1 MKSLAKI
8 KINSIFCPPAIHKGR
23 CLPQKNR
30 CICYSIED
38 CCLSG
43 KRDEKIHFIAKN
55 HSSEAA
61 LLSQQLSTETPQEG
75 SRRFL
80 HSCGLARQLG
90 APSHSHRSVAHRAEQ
105 ILSLQTSDGR
115 TFLRHPAPQHSTVQ
129 CNSSHFQSLFNWLGI
144 TESKRT
150 LRVKRNRVPLLLLLT
165 VCHLCCYSS
174 FQIQSR
180 NRQHFTPGTSIKTSC
195 FTLFPALLRA
205 DDDITSVQDVFDTT
219 SRSKKTE
226 AKHQT
231 DQ

>member
-1 MKSLAKI
+1 MFI
-8 KINSIFCPPAIHKGR
+8 T
-23 CLPQKNR
+23 QKPVHMLQHQR
-30 CICYSIED
+30 LLFIRK
-38 CCLSG
+38 
-43 KRDEKIHFIAKN
+43 KRWKNTLNFIAKN

-115 TFLRHPAPQHSTVQ
+115 TFLRHTAPQRSTVQ

-150 LRVKRNRVPLLLLLT
+150 LRVKRNRVSSVIVINSLSFVLL
-165 VCHLCCYSS
+165 
-174 FQIQSR
+174 Q
-180 NRQHFTPGTSIKTSC
+180 
-195 FTLFPALLRA
+195 
-205 DDDITSVQDVFDTT
+205 
-219 SRSKKTE
+219 
-226 AKHQT
+226 
-231 DQ
+231 